1 MTKVVDI
8 HAVKSPNILAM
19 KFEMPHML
27 LTRGAFEFESPEAAK
42 RSPLAAK
49 LFGFNY
55 VSRVFIAKNFVTVTM
70 ASEETSWD
78 EQMIDARIV
87 IKKHLESGEPLF
99 NFDAEAEVEKA
110 PLEGKAGMI
119 RDLIEKQIHPAT
131 WHDGGEINFESY
143 EDGIVKVKLT
153 GACITCPFASRTL
166 KHGVEVMLQRAFP
179 DDKMEVTS
187 DDIDWTQTQDV

>member
-1 MTKVVDI
+1 MTRVVDI

-27 LTRGAFEFESPEAAK
+27 LTRGAFEFESPEAA
-42 RSPLAAK
+42 RQSPLAAK

-55 VSRVFIAKNFVTVTM
+55 VSRVFIAKNFVTVTK
-70 ASEETSWD
+70 STEEPSWD
-78 EQMIDARIV
+78 EVMIDARIV

-99 NFDAEAEVEKA
+99 NFDAEAEIEKT
-110 PLEGKAGMI
+110 PLDEKSGLI

-143 EDGIVKVKLT
+143 KDGVVKVKLA
-153 GACITCPFASRTL
+153 GACITCPFAPRTL
-166 KHGVEVMLQRAFP
+166 KHGVQVMLQRAFP
-179 DDKMEVTS
+179 DDNMEVTS
-187 DDIDWTQTQDV
+187 DDVDWTKTQEV